1 MCNSEVGVAKRIE
14 LEKISREIADLI
26 TELDE
31 EVTVDVY
38 AVKKIQKDLDEVIK
52 DKPAQSA

>member
-1 MCNSEVGVAKRIE
+1 MCDSEVGVAKRLD
-14 LEKISREIADLI
+14 LEKISREIANLY

-31 EVTVDVY
+31 EVKLDVC

-52 DKPAQSA
+52 EKPAQCV